1 MLALE
6 DVAFSRASAFRLSID
21 KLEIAPGERVTV
33 LGPSGS
39 GKTTLVRL
47 IAGLESPERGRIS
60 IEGRQLNGSPPHTRP
75 ISLLAQDLGLWP
87 HLSALEHVA
96 FSRARGRTLKPQE
109 ADRELLASVQLDER
123 SAARPHQ
130 LSGGER
136 QRLAMAR
143 ALARRPKLLLLDE
156 PFSNVDPVLAAE
168 LHGILDR
175 LHAQWGL
182 TRLQVR
188 HWTFG
193 EPRANERFIVVRAGR
208 IVQDGTWLDLS
219 TNPRDPW
226 IERLVSL
233 AKH

>member
-6 DVAFSRASAFRLSID
+6 GVLFGRSAVFRLSIER
-21 KLEIAPGERVTV
+21 LRISPGERVTV

-39 GKTTLVRL
+39 GKTTLIRL
-47 IAGLESPERGRIS
+47 IAGLDQPDQGDIRL
-60 IEGRQLNGSPPHTRP
+60 EGRNVNKRPPHERP
-75 ISLLAQDLGLWP
+75 VSLLAQDLGLWP

-96 FSRARGRTLKPQE
+96 FARSRGHSLKAVE
-109 ADRELLASVQLDER
+109 DDRELLACVHLADRVS
-123 SAARPHQ
+123 ARPHQ

-175 LHAQWGL
+175 LHAEWEL
-182 TRLQVR
+182 TRMQVR

-193 EPRANERFIVVRAGR
+193 QPQSDERFLVIRGGG
-208 IVQDGTWLDLS
+208 IVQDGTWSDLRIH
-219 TNPRDPW
+219 PQDPW

-233 AKH
+233 AAY